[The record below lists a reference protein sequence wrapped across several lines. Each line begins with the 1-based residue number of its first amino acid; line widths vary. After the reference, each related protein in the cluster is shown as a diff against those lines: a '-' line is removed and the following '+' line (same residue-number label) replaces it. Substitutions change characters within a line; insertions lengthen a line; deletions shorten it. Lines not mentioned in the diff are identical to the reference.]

1 MYCLGKNDLC
11 KKMEGMF
18 SVIKGIGIDI
28 IELDRIEKA
37 VLKNNRFPA
46 RVLTNKELNI
56 YEDFSTD
63 KRKVEFLAGRFAVK
77 EAFAKAL
84 GTGIGKI
91 SFQDIEVLPNE
102 AGSPCLSVSTF
113 DTEKIFV
120 SISHSKAYAVAQ
132 VIITL

>member
-1 MYCLGKNDLC
+1 
-11 KKMEGMF
+11 MF
-18 SVIKGIGIDI
+18 LVIKGIGIDI

-37 VLKNNRFPA
+37 VFKNKRFPA
-46 RVLTNKELNI
+46 RILTNNELNI

-84 GTGIGKI
+84 GTGIGKV

-113 DTEKIFV
+113 DTEKVFV

>member
-1 MYCLGKNDLC
+1 
-11 KKMEGMF
+11 MF
-18 SVIKGIGIDI
+18 LVIKGIGIEI

-37 VLKNNRFPA
+37 EFKNNHLPERG
-46 RVLTNKELNI
+46 LTNNELNI
-56 YEDFSTD
+56 YENFSTD
-63 KRKVEFLAGRFAVK
+63 KRKVEFLADRFAEK

-102 AGSPCLSVSTF
+102 TGSPCLSVSTF

>member
-1 MYCLGKNDLC
+1 HYLYKNW
-11 KKMEGMF
+11 EGMF

-37 VLKNNRFPA
+37 VLKNKRFPA
-46 RVLTNKELNI
+46 RVLTNNELNI

-120 SISHSKAYAVAQ
+120 SISHSKAYAIAQ

>member
-1 MYCLGKNDLC
+1 MV
-11 KKMEGMF
+11 
-18 SVIKGIGIDI
+18 SVIKGIVIDI

-37 VLKNNRFPA
+37 VLKNNGFPA
-46 RVLTNKELNI
+46 RVLTNKELKI
-56 YEDFSTD
+56 YENFSTD

-102 AGSPCLSVSTF
+102 TGSPCLSVSTF
-113 DTEKIFV
+113 DMEKIFV
-120 SISHSKAYAVAQ
+120 SISHSKAYAV
-132 VIITL
+132 

>member
-1 MYCLGKNDLC
+1 
-11 KKMEGMF
+11 
-18 SVIKGIGIDI
+18 I

-46 RVLTNKELNI
+46 RVLTNKEIKI
-56 YEDFSTD
+56 YEEFSTD
-63 KRKVEFLAGRFAVK
+63 KRKVKFLAGRFAVK

-91 SFQDIEVLPNE
+91 RFQEIEVLPEE
-102 AGSPCLSVSTF
+102 ARSHCLSVSTF

>member
-1 MYCLGKNDLC
+1 MVL
-11 KKMEGMF
+11 
-18 SVIKGIGIDI
+18 VIKGIGLDI

-46 RVLTNKELNI
+46 RVLTNKELKI
-56 YEDFSTD
+56 YEEFSTD
-63 KRKVEFLAGRFAVK
+63 KRKVEFLAGRFAMK
-77 EAFAKAL
+77 EAFANAL
-84 GTGIGKI
+84 ETGVGEI

-120 SISHSKAYAVAQ
+120 SISHSTAYAVAQ